1 MSLSVSEIDQMQYL
15 LGKARN
21 SSLSY
26 QEQDELRN
34 LIIQEQPSAK
44 NSSIEELIK
53 LGLIFI
59 GMYVL
64 AKAFEKSN
72 KQLNST

>member
-44 NSSIEELIK
+44 NSSIEDLIK